1 MPAEGNTPDHNLE
14 DADQTVPAEEVR
26 EQLQRLLANPAFRA
40 TEAQRSFLSFVVE
53 KTLAGETDEIKG
65 YTVAT
70 RVFGR
75 REDFD
80 QSTDPIVSIQA
91 NKLRRALEHY
101 YLTAG
106 QQDSLRIGMPKGT
119 YVPTFERQ
127 TAVPSGAGRPKDRAE
142 ADLLESAW
150 PTVLVQ
156 LFRNLTGDPGLD
168 YMAHGL
174 TTELATEITR
184 YQDIRVLMVNTATP
198 GKRASDSGVR
208 FTIDGSVR
216 KDAHGIK
223 VAVGLDDTRTGVRLW
238 GDTHRC
244 DLEAARLISFQEQVA
259 RVVTA
264 KIAGETGIIAKAL
277 SIESKKVPPSD
288 AQTYHAI
295 LRYYDFNARF
305 SAATFWNALEALEQA
320 TAREPECG
328 LAWTM
333 LARLYASNH
342 SLELFD
348 RPTPLEEAGTF
359 AERGVQLDP
368 ANQRARLIL
377 SYVRLLQ
384 SNLTAA
390 LGEVDRALAL
400 NPRALILKDHIG
412 YLMTLCGDWDRGPAL
427 IRKAIQ
433 LNPYYDAIVHH
444 ALWVAFVRQKDD
456 EQAYLETLN
465 FRMPTLFWEP
475 LMKASVLGLLGRVDE
490 GRQAVA
496 GLLKLKPDFQRDGV
510 RLMRYYLKFDEILD
524 RTIAGIRACGL
535 EIA

>member
-1 MPAEGNTPDHNLE
+1 
-14 DADQTVPAEEVR
+14 
-26 EQLQRLLANPAFRA
+26 LLANGAFRA
-40 TEAQRSFLSFVVE
+40 TEAQRAFLLFVV
-53 KTLAGETDEIKG
+53 KKVLAGESDEIKG
-65 YTVAT
+65 YTIAT
-70 RVFGR
+70 QVFGR
-75 REDFD
+75 HEDFD

-106 QQDSLRIGMPKGT
+106 QRDPLRIGMPKGT
-119 YVPTFERQ
+119 YVPTFQRRW
-127 TAVPSGAGRPKDRAE
+127 ALPAGSEGPKDRAE
-142 ADLLESAW
+142 ADALESAW

-156 LFRNLTGDPGLD
+156 SFRNLTGDPGLD
-168 YMAHGL
+168 YMAYGL
-174 TTELATEITR
+174 ATELATEITR
-184 YQDIRVLMVNTATP
+184 YQDIRVLMLNAATP
-198 GKRASDSGVR
+198 GRRASGSGAR
-208 FTIDGSVR
+208 FTLDGNVR
-216 KDAHGIK
+216 KDAHGFK
-223 VAVGLDDTRTGVRLW
+223 VTVSLDDIRSGIRLW
-238 GDTHRC
+238 SDTHRC
-244 DLEAARLISFQEQVA
+244 DMEAAHMISFQEQLA

-295 LRYYDFNARF
+295 LRYYEFNAQF

-384 SNLTAA
+384 SNLTGA
-390 LGEVDRALAL
+390 LREVDHALAL
-400 NPRALILKDHIG
+400 NPRALILKDNIG

-433 LNPYYDAIVHH
+433 LNPYYDVIVHH
-444 ALWVAFVRQKDD
+444 ALWVDFVRQKDY

-465 FRMPTLFWEP
+465 FRTPTLFWEP
-475 LMKASVLGLLGRVDE
+475 LLKASVLGMLGKIDE
-490 GRQAVA
+490 GWQTV
-496 GLLKLKPDFQRDGV
+496 GDLLKLKADFPKRG
-510 RLMRYYLKFDEILD
+510 RNLIRYYIKFDEIVEQIITGL
-524 RTIAGIRACGL
+524 RKCGL
-535 EIA
+535 EIE

>member
-101 YLTAG
+101 YLVAG
-106 QQDSLRIGMPKGT
+106 GQDPLRIDMPKGT
-119 YVPTFERQ
+119 YVPTFHRQ
-127 TAVPSGAGRPKDRAE
+127 RVPAAGTGEPQDRAE
-142 ADLLESAW
+142 ADALESAW

-156 LFRNLTGDPGLD
+156 LFQNLTGEPDLD
-168 YMAHGL
+168 YLAHGL
-174 TTELATEITR
+174 ATELATEITR
-184 YQDIRVLMVNTATP
+184 YQDIRVLMVNAAAP
-198 GKRASDSGVR
+198 GRRASDSGAR

-223 VAVGLDDTRTGVRLW
+223 VAVSLNDTRTGVHLW
-238 GDTHRC
+238 SDTHRC

-264 KIAGETGIIAKAL
+264 KVAGETGIIVKAL
-277 SIESKKVPPSD
+277 SIESKRVPPSD
-288 AQTYHAI
+288 LQTYHAI
-295 LRYYDFNARF
+295 LRYYEFNAQF

-328 LAWTM
+328 LAWSK
-333 LARLYASNH
+333 LARLYAINH
-342 SLELFD
+342 SLEISD

-359 AERGVQLDP
+359 AERGVMLEP
-368 ANQRARLIL
+368 ANQRTRLTL
-377 SYVRLLQ
+377 SLVRLFQGDLV
-384 SNLTAA
+384 AA
-390 LGEVDRALAL
+390 LSEVGRALAL
-400 NPRALILKDHIG
+400 NPRALITKDNIG
-412 YLMTLCGDWDRGPAL
+412 YLMTLCGDWERGPDL
-427 IRKAIQ
+427 IRKTIK
-433 LNPYYDAIVHH
+433 LNPYYNLSVHY
-444 ALWVAFVRQKDD
+444 ALWVDFVRQKDD
-456 EQAYLETLN
+456 EQAFLETAN
-465 FRMPTLFWEP
+465 FRRPMLFWDP
-475 LMKASVLGLLGRVDE
+475 LMKAAALGLLGRIAE

-496 GLLKLKPDFQRDGV
+496 ELLKLKPDFQRDGP
-510 RLMRYYLKFDEILD
+510 RLIRNYIKFDEILE
-524 RTIAGIRACGL
+524 RAIEGLYNCGL
-535 EIA
+535 VIV

>member
-1 MPAEGNTPDHNLE
+1 MPAERNKPHQNRE
-14 DADQTVPAEEVR
+14 SPDQTVSADEVR
-26 EQLQRLLANPAFRA
+26 EQLQRLLTDAAFRA
-40 TEAQRSFLSFVVE
+40 TDAQRAFLSFVVE
-53 KTLAGETDEIKG
+53 KVLAGESDEIKG
-65 YTVAT
+65 YTIAT
-70 RVFGR
+70 QVFGR

-106 QQDSLRIGMPKGT
+106 QQDPLRIGMPKGT
-119 YVPTFERQ
+119 YVPTFERL
-127 TAVPSGAGRPKDRAE
+127 TAVQGVGRPKDRAE

-156 LFRNLTGDPGLD
+156 LFQNLTGDPDLD
-168 YMAHGL
+168 YMAYGL
-174 TTELATEITR
+174 ATELATEITR

-198 GKRASDSGVR
+198 GKRASDSSAR
-208 FTIDGSVR
+208 FTIDGNVR
-216 KDAHGIK
+216 QDAHGFK
-223 VAVGLDDTRTGVRLW
+223 VTVSLDDTRSGIRLW
-238 GDTHRC
+238 SDTHRC
-244 DLEAARLISFQEQVA
+244 DMGAAHMISFQEQVA

-264 KIAGETGIIAKAL
+264 KIAGETGIINKAL

-295 LRYYDFNARF
+295 LRYYEFNAQF
-305 SAATFWNALEALEQA
+305 SAATFFNALEALEQA

-328 LAWTM
+328 LAWSI
-333 LARLYASNH
+333 LARLYAANH

-377 SYVRLLQ
+377 SFVRLLQ
-384 SNLTAA
+384 SNLTGA
-390 LGEVDRALAL
+390 LSEVGHALAL

-433 LNPYYDAIVHH
+433 LNPYYDVIVHH
-444 ALWVAFVRQKDD
+444 ALWVDFVRQKDY

-465 FRMPTLFWEP
+465 FRTPTLFWDP
-475 LMKASVLGLLGRVDE
+475 LLKASVLGLLGRVDE

-496 GLLKLKPDFQRDGV
+496 GLLKLKADFSKRGRNLIQ
-510 RLMRYYLKFDEILD
+510 YYIKFDEIVEQIIVGL
-524 RTIAGIRACGL
+524 RRCGL
-535 EIA
+535 EIE

>member
-1 MPAEGNTPDHNLE
+1 MPVEGNTPDKKQE
-14 DADQTVPAEEVR
+14 GPCQTVPGDEIRA
-26 EQLQRLLANPAFRA
+26 QLQRLLASTAFRA

-53 KTLAGETDEIKG
+53 KVLAGESDEIKG
-65 YTVAT
+65 YTIAT
-70 RVFGR
+70 QVFGR

-106 QQDSLRIGMPKGT
+106 QQDPLRIGMPKGT

-127 TAVPSGAGRPKDRAE
+127 TAVQSGAGRPKDRAE

-156 LFRNLTGDPGLD
+156 LFQNLTGDPGLD
-168 YMAHGL
+168 YIAHGL
-174 TTELATEITR
+174 ATELATEITR
-184 YQDIRVLMVNTATP
+184 YQDIRVLMVNAAIP
-198 GKRASDSGVR
+198 GKRASDSGAR

-223 VAVGLDDTRTGVRLW
+223 VAVGLNDTRTGIHLW

-264 KIAGETGIIAKAL
+264 KIAGETGIVAKAL

-295 LRYYDFNARF
+295 LRYYQFNAQF
-305 SAATFWNALEALEQA
+305 SAATFFNALEALEQA

-328 LAWTM
+328 LAWSM
-333 LARLYASNH
+333 LARLYAGNH

-348 RPTPLEEAGTF
+348 RPTPLEKAGTF

-368 ANQRARLIL
+368 ANQRTRLIL
-377 SYVRLLQ
+377 SFVRLLQ
-384 SNLTAA
+384 SNLTGA
-390 LGEVDRALAL
+390 LSEVDRALAL

-433 LNPYYDAIVHH
+433 LNPYYDVIVHH
-444 ALWVAFVRQKDD
+444 ALWVDFVRQKDD

-475 LMKASVLGLLGRVDE
+475 LLKASVLGMLGRIDE

-496 GLLKLKPDFQRDGV
+496 GLLKLKPDFQRDGL

-524 RTIAGIRACGL
+524 RTVKGLQRCGL
-535 EIA
+535 EIE